1 MITLENTLMNDIVRH
16 LKRSFYFFFLL
27 QIALVTSPLLAEKEM
42 PQPVA
47 LDFVTFDNHW
57 WTGWRDLT
65 KQQKT
70 EWLEKIEVGY
80 QEAIQKIPKTNQT
93 LEKINSTL
101 NLIQS
106 LHKLLEFEK
115 SAIKVDEYNEFTLS
129 EWLEFY
135 KSSKRLSDSAKRLEA
150 EIKQR
155 VEAIEALKEELNAL
169 VVQHRQLKAFSDKS
183 VNNILS
189 AYASQLNL
197 IYLQQK
203 QNIAQKQLGDTKVAL
218 KATMSRLENNIELLS
233 STAVFEKQQNVKKVK
248 LQQQLSRIKQI
259 MGVLQRQ
266 TWSSLNGEKEV
277 VYQLSYHE
285 EKLKKAIIE
294 AEQLSI
300 DVLLTISKLLQEK
313 EVPQN
318 IFWHED
324 VKTLKGDYELLTSQ
338 FSAYRE
344 QVIASGEA
352 ANEMVFEKT
361 QRSVWQYLESN
372 QKLTNQFKAQLD
384 EVEFFILAYRQFLS
398 LKKGWTSEVDLGWKL
413 WSTKAKSRWESF
425 LNFTIFTINDYPVTL
440 SDLISAIIVLMFAI
454 IISSLLKRLLRRIG
468 RKRAISESTLF
479 NVARV
484 LHYVI
489 IATAILIALSILGID
504 SSKIALVA
512 GALSVGIGFGLQ
524 AIFNNFVSGLI
535 LLFERPLRV
544 GDLVELE
551 SGVRGRIKAINV
563 RSTQLKT
570 RDNIDLLV
578 PNSEFVN
585 FKVINYTF
593 SDPLRR
599 IHIPFRTSLDS
610 DKEYVKEIVIKTAMN
625 ISYTQKNKQH
635 TPELWLKR
643 IGEFSLEFELI
654 VWVNANKLHDNDGIE
669 CQYLWEVDSALREAG
684 IEIPVPK
691 QTITLNDNKHY
702 KEKDR

>member
-1 MITLENTLMNDIVRH
+1 MNDIVRH